1 MTEKGKPESGKLYK
15 LTAGTGEA
23 CIMAGNTWAESEVK
37 TLEIGDKVK
46 EDLLEIPEF
55 LKRSE

>member
-1 MTEKGKPESGKLYK
+1 MMTEEKLTVELQEKGKPESGKLYK
-15 LTAGTGEA
+15 LTAG
-23 CIMAGNTWAESEVK
+23 AESEAK

-46 EDLLEIPEF
+46 EDLLEIPDF